1 MKPLFTSPLFAS
13 PILASPLFVS
23 LGRVAVTLA
32 VVAVAALG
40 GWQLWVHYMDEPWT
54 RDGHVQADVVGVT
67 PDVSGLVTQVLVRDN
82 QPVRKG
88 DLILRID
95 RPRFELALRQ
105 AEAVVSS
112 REAVLQ
118 EATLE
123 MNRYRSLNSL
133 SVSQEKQ
140 QQTLSMAMQANAAWQ
155 QAVADRDLAKLN
167 LDRTDVTAPVNGII
181 TNFSLRPGDY
191 LTAGRA
197 VTALVDTDTLRVDA
211 YFEETKLHR
220 IHIGDP
226 VTIRML
232 GGGLVLRGHVDSI
245 AGGIENRERTDG
257 SNLLANVN
265 PTFSWVRLAQ
275 RFPVRITLDQTA
287 DSERLIP
294 GQTATVE
301 VLARGTGS

>member
-1 MKPLFTSPLFAS
+1 MKTVFA
-13 PILASPLFVS
+13 S

-54 RDGHVQADVVGVT
+54 RDGHVQADVVGVA
-67 PDVSGLVTQVLVRDN
+67 PDVSGLVTQVLVHDN

-105 AEAVVSS
+105 AEAVVNS
-112 REAVLQ
+112 REAALQ

-123 MNRYRSLNSL
+123 MNRYKSLNSL

-155 QAVADRDLAKLN
+155 QALADRDLAKLN

-191 LTAGRA
+191 LTAGHA
-197 VTALVDTDTLRVDA
+197 VTALVDTDTLHVDA

-232 GGGLVLRGHVDSI
+232 GGGRVLRGRVDSI
-245 AGGIENRERTDG
+245 AGGIEDRERTDG

-275 RFPVRITLDQTA
+275 RFPVRITVDPTA
-287 DSERLIP
+287 GGERLIP

-301 VLARGTGS
+301 VLPKGT